1 MEICELTSLHD
12 GGLLYLTQEVAVPKW
27 LLVMLG
33 RATVDGQKLLVLVA
47 NATLKSPQLLMQG
60 TVLLS
65 HTSDLLLKGF
75 DLPCISTETTT
86 LFRNDA
92 LGVVLQLEHV
102 LSISH
107 HVRPTSVVVVLED
120 VARLINVCRPLWIR
134 AVLDRV
140 Q

>member
-1 MEICELTSLHD
+1 
-12 GGLLYLTQEVAVPKW
+12 
-27 LLVMLG
+27 MLG
-33 RATVDGQKLLVLVA
+33 RATVVGQKLLVLVA